1 MNSKVDFAA
10 GGLVI
15 HKKRILL
22 VRNRL
27 TEEYKNAYASGFW
40 GFPKGHLDEGES
52 PIEAAEREV
61 FEETGFL
68 VKSSNKKPINESK
81 YRIKKGGV
89 EVQKTVWLYE
99 MEVKDSFYKEPDE
112 EIEEVALVDYDK
124 AFELLDYK
132 EDKKILKYVFKR

>member
-10 GGLVI
+10 GGIVI

-27 TEEYKNAYASGFW
+27 TEEYKNDYASGFW

-68 VKSSNKKPINESK
+68 VKSTNKKPIT
-81 YRIKKGGV
+81 
-89 EVQKTVWLYE
+89 EVQAQNKLEKLNTAE
-99 MEVKDSFYKEPDE
+99 KVKFVDTMINSHQTIGEEIQRREPDA
-112 EIEEVALVDYDK
+112 IIHYIGSIFGLGNYIK
-124 AFELLDYK
+124 SSP
-132 EDKKILKYVFKR
+132 